1 MSSDKPTRAHE
12 HELTIDAPPDVVWKA
27 ITDPQ
32 SLVRWFAL
40 KAVVEP
46 GPGGRIV
53 YSWPPDFE
61 GPCDIDRWEP
71 PLRLRTSWPF
81 LPPAIAEADRRRV
94 AVDWILEGR
103 GGATVLRVVHSGF
116 GFGSDWDDEYDG
128 SDRGWS
134 YELQS
139 LKHYLERHR
148 GHDRRMIWLRRAAR
162 MDADA
167 GWNRLLGPDG
177 FGREGSLRGARPG
190 DRVAVTAA
198 TGDRLEGTVVHSS
211 SGRAMAFTLRA
222 LDDGLL
228 RLGYETTAV
237 QPEASVIVSAWGPAA
252 ADADAFA
259 ARARGLLE
267 RLFPPGM

>member
-1 MSSDKPTRAHE
+1 MSKDKRTRAHE
-12 HELTIDAPPDVVWKA
+12 HELTIDAPPEVVWNA

-32 SLVRWFAL
+32 SLVRWFAQ
-40 KAVVEP
+40 KVVVEP

-61 GPCDIDRWEP
+61 GPADIERWEP
-71 PLRLRTSWPF
+71 PRHLRTGWAF
-81 LPPAIAEADRRRV
+81 LAPNLAEEDRRRV

-116 GFGSDWDDEYDG
+116 GLGSEWDDEYEG
-128 SDRGWS
+128 SNRGWS

-148 GHDRRMIWLRRAAR
+148 GHDRRMIWARRAVRRDTA
-162 MDADA
+162 AA
-167 GWNRLLGPDG
+167 WERLLGPDG
-177 FGREGSLRGARPG
+177 FGREGSLRDARPG

-198 TGDRLEGTVVHSS
+198 TGDRLEGTVVHASP
-211 SGRAMAFTLRA
+211 GKEIAFTLRA

-228 RLGYETTAV
+228 RLGFETYSG
-237 QPEASVIVSAWGPAA
+237 QPEVSAMVSAWGPAA
-252 ADADAFA
+252 ADVDAYL
-259 ARARGLLE
+259 ARMKGLLE
-267 RLFPPGM
+267 RLFPGQ